1 MTTPF
6 ANHNNSYISLYIS
19 IQTPMATPFATK
31 VHIEIKIY
39 TMLPMDNHVKIE

>member
-6 ANHNNSYISLYIS
+6 ANHNNSYVSLYIH
-19 IQTPMATPFATK
+19 TDTMTTPFATK

-39 TMLPMDNHVKIE
+39 TMLPTVASG